1 MSIDFA
7 AKVYNNGIHIRFR
20 SRQEEKRCSYMQKL
34 FIGETIRQKRLELGQ
49 TQEMLCEGVCEPST
63 LSRIENGRQTP
74 SRNIANTLLQR
85 LGLPHDRYY
94 TILTSSE
101 AEADALWTRIRSC
114 AVRFRQAT
122 GEERR
127 QARLAALEHL
137 DRLEVVMESGDN
149 IARQYI
155 LAMRAVL
162 GGDAGPYGFEAKLHM
177 LLEAI
182 RLTVPRFD
190 PDALDN
196 RLYSMDETEII
207 AQIAETYSDAGQHEK
222 AAGIFS
228 QLLAYAQEHAQN
240 VIHPARQL
248 SSATLSYARELCL
261 IGRYEKALETAQFGQ
276 KTCLDYGHCQALPG
290 LLAVM
295 AECRYAMG
303 EHEQSRALYCQA
315 YYLFK
320 ETGHANGLTQ
330 VEEAARKRLG
340 SAFPLQEVP
349 V

>member
-1 MSIDFA
+1 M
-7 AKVYNNGIHIRFR
+7 
-20 SRQEEKRCSYMQKL
+20 QEL

-63 LSRIENGRQTP
+63 LSRIENGKQTP

-94 TILTSSE
+94 AFLTSSE
-101 AEADALWTRIRSC
+101 AEADALWKRIRNC
-114 AVRFRQAT
+114 AVQFQQAT
-122 GEERR
+122 GEEKQ
-127 QARLAALEHL
+127 QARLDALKHL
-137 DRLEVVMESGDN
+137 DRLEAIMEPGDN
-149 IARQYI
+149 IAKQYI
-155 LAMRAVL
+155 LAMRAAL
-162 GGDAGPYGFEAKLHM
+162 GDDAGPYSFEVKLYM

-190 PDALDN
+190 PDALGD
-196 RLYSMDETEII
+196 RLYSMDETELI
-207 AQIAETYSDAGQHEK
+207 AQIAETYSEAEQHKK

-228 QLLAYAQEHAQN
+228 QLLAYAQEHDQN

-248 SSATLSYARELCL
+248 SSAILSYARELCL
-261 IGRYEKALETAQFGQ
+261 MGCYEKALETAQFGQ
-276 KTCLDYGHCQALPG
+276 KTCLDYGYCRALPG

-295 AECRYAMG
+295 AECRYAMD

-320 ETGHANGLTQ
+320 ETGHGNGFAQ
-330 VEEAARKRLG
+330 VEEAARKRFG
-340 SAFPLQEVP
+340 PAFPLQGVP